1 MNQHSPRPDVEVA
14 QVDIAGGRS
23 RPPGGAEA
31 SRSRNRSFVAGAGLL
46 GTGFE
51 VVASLRLWGCGRWLV
66 GKPQSLRRNW
76 TQIGWGL
83 ILALPCAGA
92 EAAPAPI
99 RDAEIVIYGG
109 TAAGI
114 AAGIQAKRMGREVV
128 VIEPSSHVGGLTTG
142 GLGQTDIGAK
152 HVIGGIAREFY
163 RGVRSHYLQAE
174 VWKWQRREEYRDGG
188 QTRTDSNEDTMWTFE
203 PGAATAVLNAMI
215 QTAGLTVIRN
225 ERLDRADGVTKNG
238 ARIVAIRFES
248 GLEVRGRMFIDATY
262 EGDLLAAAGVRYR
275 VGRESNSEQGE
286 TLNGVQTDRYART
299 LADKLSLNAGNH
311 QLADGIDPYRS
322 PGDRTSGLLP
332 GIREGGPGIEGAG
345 DDGVQAYCYRMCLTD
360 HPDNRVPFPRP
371 ADYDE
376 INYELLLRHLET
388 DPNARIWI
396 NSAMPNRKTD
406 TNNGG
411 GFSGDFI
418 GGNHAYP
425 EADYAQRAAI
435 AAAHRSYQEGLYWTL
450 ANHPRVPAAVRAK
463 VSAWGLPR
471 DEFLESGNW
480 TPQLYVR
487 EARRMV
493 GQLVMTQHHCESR
506 QIAADPVGMAAY
518 GMDSHHVQRYVD
530 ANGFARNE
538 GNVEAHGFQ
547 PYSVGRGAIL
557 PAENEAENL
566 IVPVCLSATHIA
578 YGSIRMEPV
587 FMVLAQSA
595 ATLAVHALEEDR
607 PPGQV
612 DYERLK
618 ARLAA
623 DGQVLTLANALPVA
637 EPK

>member
-1 MNQHSPRPDVEVA
+1 MK
-14 QVDIAGGRS
+14 
-23 RPPGGAEA
+23 
-31 SRSRNRSFVAGAGLL
+31 L
-46 GTGFE
+46 
-51 VVASLRLWGCGRWLV
+51 
-66 GKPQSLRRNW
+66 
-76 TQIGWGL
+76 
-83 ILALPCAGA
+83 
-92 EAAPAPI
+92 PI
-99 RDAEIVIYGG
+99 RYRLAGMILLLATAYQGHATAPTVREAEIVVYGG

-114 AAGIQAKRMGREVV
+114 VAGIQAKRMGRDVL
-128 VIEPSSHVGGLTTG
+128 VIEPSAHVGGLTTG

-163 RGVRSHYLQAE
+163 RGIRSHYLQSAA
-174 VWKWQRREEYRDGG
+174 WKWQGREDYRDGG

-203 PGAATAVLNAMI
+203 PSAAAAVLKAM
-215 QTAGLTVIRN
+215 TEKANLEVVRH
-225 ERLDRADGVTKNG
+225 ERLDRATGVTKEG

-275 VGRESNSEQGE
+275 VGRESNAEFGE
-286 TLNGVQTDRYART
+286 TLNGVQADRWART
-299 LADKLSLNAGNH
+299 LSYRLSLNAGNH
-311 QLADGIDPYRS
+311 QLADGVDPYRVR
-322 PGDRTSGLLP
+322 GDRASGLLP

-345 DDGVQAYCYRMCLTD
+345 DDGVQAYCYRACLTD
-360 HPDNRVPFPRP
+360 HPENRIPFERP
-371 ADYDE
+371 DGYAE
-376 INYELLLRHLET
+376 AEYELLLRHLEAAP
-388 DPNARIWI
+388 DAMIWI

-425 EADYAQRAAI
+425 EAGYEERAAI
-435 AAAHRSYQEGLYWTL
+435 AAAHRNYQLGLYWTL

-471 DEFLESGNW
+471 DEFADSGNW
-480 TPQLYVR
+480 SPQLYVR
-487 EARRMV
+487 EARRMT

-506 QIAADPVGMAAY
+506 ETAGDSVGMAAY

-538 GNVEAHGFQ
+538 GNMQADVPQ
-547 PYSVGRGAIL
+547 PYPIGRGAIL
-557 PAENEAENL
+557 PAEAEAENL
-566 IVPVCLSATHIA
+566 LVPVCLSATHVA

-595 ATLAVHALEEDR
+595 ATMAVHALEEDR
-607 PPGQV
+607 LPGRI
-612 DYERLK
+612 DYERLG
-618 ARLAA
+618 ARLKA
-623 DGQVLTLANALPVA
+623 DGQVLTLEQALPVT
-637 EPK
+637 PRK